1 MFDQQRLRQACAY
14 KQAGQS
20 LCLSIQYSMV
30 IKLLTKHHLEFLKGG
45 CIGSSGIYTCQSVT
59 LLEITCLSSFTETC
73 VGEPMISGNYS
84 LIDNQAFSASSSRD
98 ASHLPANSRW
108 YSGSM
113 GKYMRGIWKVV
124 NMASYVDKM
133 LPNNTFLETTIQWL
147 LDGLIFVE
155 KGLRVHVQLMLKTS
169 RFYTLAEF

>member
-1 MFDQQRLRQACAY
+1 MFDQQRLRPACADT
-14 KQAGQS
+14 QAGQS
-20 LCLSIQYSMV
+20 RCKSIEYSMI

-45 CIGSSGIYTCQSVT
+45 CTCSSGVYICQNVT
-59 LLEITCLSSFTETC
+59 FLDITCLSSFTETC

-113 GKYMRGIWKVV
+113 GKYTNKWYTYKYAR
-124 NMASYVDKM
+124 
-133 LPNNTFLETTIQWL
+133 IQ
-147 LDGLIFVE
+147 
-155 KGLRVHVQLMLKTS
+155 RVGGRESGHPPLKNHKNIRFFSKTGQDPLKTHEAAKPTFNCGPS
-169 RFYTLAEF
+169 